1 MIQIGNLK
9 LENNIFLAPMS
20 GVTDITLRIICKK
33 TGCGLTYTEMI
44 SARGIFHK
52 NKRTARMLEI
62 LPEEKPIA
70 IQLYGSEPEIIARA
84 CEKLDENS
92 DICLIDI
99 NMGCPIK
106 KIVKR
111 GNGVALMKN
120 HKLAADII
128 REAKKGTNKPVT
140 AKIRKGFD
148 AKNIN
153 AIDFAKELEDAGV
166 DAITIHGRTGE
177 QKYEG
182 TADWDIIKEIKK
194 TVKIPVIGNGGIFSA
209 DDAVRMFQLTGCD
222 GIMVA
227 RGAID
232 NPWIFREIKQ
242 VLKGEDI
249 ISPTENEQIML
260 FDEHFKRTIKQY
272 GECNGTLRMQKHIR
286 AHKKSPF
293 IRKPLGKIIGSYV
306 K

>member
-20 GVTDITLRIICKK
+20 GVTDITFRIICKK
-33 TGCGLTYTEMI
+33 AGCGLSYTEMI
-44 SARGIFHK
+44 ASRGIFHK
-52 NKRTARMLEI
+52 NKRTLRMLEI

-70 IQLYGSEPEIIARA
+70 IQLYGSEPEIIAKV
-84 CEKLDENS
+84 CETLDENS

-99 NMGCPIK
+99 NMGCPTK
-106 KIVKR
+106 KIVRR
-111 GNGVALMKN
+111 GEGVALMKN
-120 HKLAADII
+120 PELAASII
-128 REAKKGTNKPVT
+128 KAAKKVTNKPVT

-148 AKNIN
+148 FKNIN
-153 AIDFAKELEDAGV
+153 AVDFAKELEDAGV

-182 TADWDIIKEIKK
+182 TADWDIIKEIKQ

-209 DDAVRMFQLTGCD
+209 NDAVRMFQFTGCD

-227 RGAID
+227 RGAIG

-242 VLKGEDI
+242 ALEGEDI
-249 ISPTENEQIML
+249 ILPTENEQILL
-260 FDEHFKRTIKQY
+260 FDEHFKRTIDCY
-272 GECNGTLRMQKHIR
+272 GEHRGTARMQRHIR
-286 AHKKSPF
+286 AY
-293 IRKPLGKIIGSYV
+293 RKNPCNYSGSQL
-306 K
+306 